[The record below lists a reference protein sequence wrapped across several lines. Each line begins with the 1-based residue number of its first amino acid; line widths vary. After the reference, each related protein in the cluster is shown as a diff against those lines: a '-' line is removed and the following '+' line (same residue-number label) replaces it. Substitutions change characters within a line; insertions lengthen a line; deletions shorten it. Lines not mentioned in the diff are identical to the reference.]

1 MDVEERVSRLEVE
14 LEKLRSRVR
23 GVEDLKVASEV
34 FDKATLLTLYE
45 LANRGY
51 IDVMQGVI
59 KTGKESNVFFAR
71 DPEGNPLA
79 VKIHRVATSDFRA
92 MTRYIEGDPRFPKM
106 RRTRR
111 GIVYTW
117 VRKEFKNLERAHL
130 AGVRVPR
137 PVAFRNNVLVMEF
150 IGEDERAAPML
161 RQVELANA
169 EEFFNEL
176 LSNLRRLYCVANLV
190 HADLSEY
197 NILVRDAKPVIIDLS
212 SGVLRTHPLAQEFFA
227 RDVANLVRYFR
238 RYFSVEYNEVYSYIT
253 SCGGRHGVP
262 EDSQR

>member
-1 MDVEERVSRLEVE
+1 MSLDKKLSRLEAE
-14 LEKLRSRVR
+14 LEKLRRRVK

-34 FDKATLLTLYE
+34 FDRATLLTLYE

-71 DPEGNPLA
+71 DREGNALA
-79 VKIHRVATSDFRA
+79 VKIHRVATSDFKA
-92 MTRYIEGDPRFPKM
+92 MTKYIEGDPRFPKM
-106 RRTRR
+106 RRSRR

-150 IGEDERAAPML
+150 IGEDGLAAPML
-161 RQVELANA
+161 RQVELSNP
-169 EEFFNEL
+169 EEFFREL
-176 LSNLRRLYCVANLV
+176 LENVRRLYCRAKLV

-197 NILVRDAKPVIIDLS
+197 NILVKEERPVIIDLS
-212 SGVLRTHPLAQEFFA
+212 SGVMRDHPHAEEFFA

-238 RYFSVEYNEVYSYIT
+238 RYFSVDYNEVYGYIA
-253 SCGGRHGVP
+253 SCGGDHGVP
-262 EDSQR
+262 EDSQG